1 MNFAG
6 PMQTSSAMAS
16 MSCGPN
22 TFFHGRNVAV
32 LVHGLTKKKE
42 VPDTEIDRAIRRK
55 QAFERN
61 SETHVYEEDG
71 VNGKDERRSQDPG
84 PEDRPQ

>member
-1 MNFAG
+1 
-6 PMQTSSAMAS
+6 
-16 MSCGPN
+16 
-22 TFFHGRNVAV
+22 

-84 PEDRPQ
+84 PEDRP